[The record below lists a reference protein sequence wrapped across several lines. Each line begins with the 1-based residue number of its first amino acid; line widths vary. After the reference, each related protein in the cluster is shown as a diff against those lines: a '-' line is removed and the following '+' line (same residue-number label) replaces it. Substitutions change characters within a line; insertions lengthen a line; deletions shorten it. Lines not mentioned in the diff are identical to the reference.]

1 MQMRMSFSI
10 LQRPVRLLALIP
22 LLAVFAGCGAAAT
35 ADGRLDVVAT
45 TPVVADLAR
54 NVGGSHV
61 HVVQILAPNA
71 DPHEY
76 ELRPHDVA
84 AVAEADLVLRS
95 GGDVDDWLGEAIDG
109 SGTNA
114 PVVDLGVGLPLRG
127 DDPHWWQDPRN
138 AITASAE
145 IERALERVDPA
156 RTAAYGR
163 NAAAYED
170 ELRRLDRGV
179 RACVD
184 KVPPAQRKL
193 VTTHDAF
200 GYYAHRYGIEIIG
213 TVIPSLSTAGQPSA
227 GDTANLIATIRRT
240 GVRAIFAESS
250 VNPKVEEAIAQET
263 GAKVGTA
270 LWADTLGPPGSDGAT
285 YVQSIESNTKALVD
299 GFTGGAVRCA
309 F

>member
-22 LLAVFAGCGAAAT
+22 LLAVLAGCGAAAT
-35 ADGRLDVVAT
+35 ADGRVDVVAT

-109 SGTNA
+109 SGTKA
-114 PVVDLGVGLPLRG
+114 PVVDLGAGLPLRG